1 VLRPP
6 ASDQDSTRIDVLH
19 EQWRPI
25 TENIEQFT
33 DMGDDNFYQVE
44 AVDPDGLWIK
54 GYVPPVPGRAA
65 ADLGSAPGPPV
76 TRGRA

>member
-54 GYVPPVPGRAA
+54 GYVHPVP
-65 ADLGSAPGPPV
+65 APRRLICGAP
-76 TRGRA
+76 RGRR